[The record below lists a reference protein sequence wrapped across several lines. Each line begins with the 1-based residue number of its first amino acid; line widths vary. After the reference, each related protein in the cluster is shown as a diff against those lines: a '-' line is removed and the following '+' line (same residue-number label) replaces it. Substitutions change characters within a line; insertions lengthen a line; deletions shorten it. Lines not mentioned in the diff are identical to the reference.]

1 MSYYNTTNEK
11 GETLKK
17 SRKKAESQDAV
28 ILKTFKKFTELG
40 LTPERCLRHLRIM
53 EDLNDNRWAKTPI
66 VSVRRSFSNLKNK
79 GLIYKTEIMANGDY
93 GKKVHTWK
101 LKK

>member
-1 MSYYNTTNEK
+1 MNYYNTTNEK
-11 GETLKK
+11 GKQLKT

-28 ILKTFKKFTELG
+28 ILHTFKEFSELG
-40 LTPERCLRHLRIM
+40 LTPERCLRHLQIM
-53 EDLNDNRWAKTPI
+53 EVLKENRWANTP
-66 VSVRRSFSNLKNK
+66 VTSVRRSFSNLKNR
-79 GLIYKTEIMANGDY
+79 GLIYKTETLVNGDY